1 MSKLLEYLKLE
12 YEPVAIYRAKDIP
25 EGMTIQTEGFCSVPT
40 LLFSVVKTGKPAAST
55 KDMLRCP
62 NAKVGYGFCGEENP
76 DGSALFLSCGI
87 EGQMPGSKK
96 KKSPHHA
103 RVYIDGMKSYE
114 NDDAIVFAPISQA
127 IREVEAISLDLPDRQ
142 HKRWIGINQNAANRY
157 VEHYLKN
164 GGFADMIGNG
174 SHEVL
179 REQKIGISKLD
190 FRVGDTYLEVKTPLQ
205 QLQVE
210 IPEHIKTKK
219 VTPFSS
225 TDRMVKHVTEL
236 TGSLADHQRAIFLT
250 CFLYDNPGFRVIERS
265 TNYKQVSAVMKKSKT
280 AGVETWQ
287 VNYEISPTQVQLIGY
302 FKRAEL

>member
-1 MSKLLEYLKLE
+1 MQVELNGTLLDCHCPTTGRIGNLVLE
-12 YEPVAIYRAKDIP
+12 DIP
-25 EGMTIQTEGFCSVPT
+25 C
-40 LLFSVVKTGKPAAST
+40 LLSKSANEARKTPYT
-55 KDMLRCP
+55 
-62 NAKVGYGFCGEENP
+62 
-76 DGSALFLSCGI
+76 
-87 EGQMPGSKK
+87 
-96 KKSPHHA
+96 
-103 RVYIDGMKSYE
+103 
-114 NDDAIVFAPISQA
+114 
-127 IREVEAISLDLPDRQ
+127 VEAISLDLPDSQ

-302 FKRAEL
+302 FKRTEL